1 MVIVN
6 DSRSQEFTRK
16 YLVTILHYMLGIFS
30 ETSKYIL
37 GFIISETQKENTF

>member
-16 YLVTILHYMLGIFS
+16 YRPSYYTTLYVGIFS
-30 ETSKYIL
+30 ETS
-37 GFIISETQKENTF
+37 